1 MDKIEEFVQETR
13 GLWSDP
19 KLYAEATR
27 DLSKLSDNQWV
38 KKYGNFIRNDQKLAL
53 GWEQSKIEKNT
64 KPLPE
69 RLRRS
74 FGDDKFEPSE
84 SRKNAVYRNEYSD
97 IPREE
102 FERQLSNMKTLYDDE
117 VRARQYE
124 ADRMVRAKEV
134 KNLPWYANLAA
145 SDYSKA
151 RYIDDPSTSIL
162 GGREFNPYASE
173 SQKEIRDV
181 ILGATAGAL
190 DFMPATGATYGG
202 GIWAGP
208 LVRAARDVIHQD
220 EKYKPQGNIASSIF
234 TDVAGNAATDILPTA
249 ILRKLEKGGRNAGKA
264 GNWIGDAYYTK
275 NLNNEIAINN
285 EARQLG
291 REAVERLE
299 KTESTGA
306 AFGGKQLENDLRR
319 IPESEYKTLV
329 EQEIKN
335 GATPLAALRRVE
347 FKYKTNESA
356 PMRELNEKLAER
368 GTLRKSETATD
379 LQKRD
384 ILRPELTPGQEW
396 LELGFRKLGPVG
408 SGVVK
413 AFEPGKSRD
422 VDNLEALKEWY
433 KANYIRDW
441 ENGYIPNYKPGSPL
455 WEAFKE
461 YDPEKAKEVEAQ
473 FTVNDVYK
481 KWENLGGE
489 L

>member
-1 MDKIEEFVQETR
+1 MDKIEEFVLETR

-53 GWEQSKIEKNT
+53 GWEQSKIEKNA

-69 RLRRS
+69 RLRKS
-74 FGDDKFEPSE
+74 FGDDKFQPSE

-97 IPREE
+97 IPRDE
-102 FERQLSNMKTLYDDE
+102 FERQLSNMKILYDDE

-124 ADRMVRAKEV
+124 ADRMKRAKEV
-134 KNLPWYANLAA
+134 KELGWFKDLIA

-162 GGREFNPYASE
+162 GGRDFNPYDSE
-173 SQKEIRDV
+173 SQKELRDV
-181 ILGATAGAL
+181 ALGATAGAL
-190 DFMPATGATYGG
+190 DFMPSIGANGYL
-202 GIWAGP
+202 GIWGGP
-208 LVRAARDVIHQD
+208 VIRGVRDVLHTD

-234 TDVAGNAATDILPTA
+234 TDAAGNAATDILPTA
-249 ILRKLEKGGRNAGKA
+249 ILRKLEKGGRNAGRVGK
-264 GNWIGDAYYTK
+264 WIGDAYYTK
-275 NLNNEIAINN
+275 NLNNEIALNN

-299 KTESTGA
+299 KTESTGS

-335 GATPLAALRRVE
+335 GSTPLAALRRVE
-347 FKYKTNESA
+347 HKYQMYESA
-356 PMRELNEKLAER
+356 PVRELNENLADR
-368 GTLRKSETATD
+368 GLLRKSETATE
-379 LQKRD
+379 LQKKD

-396 LELGFRKLGPVG
+396 AELAFRKLGPVG
-408 SGVVK
+408 PGVVK
-413 AFEPGKSRD
+413 AVEPGKKRD
-422 VDNLEALKEWY
+422 VDNQAAMKEWY
-433 KANYIRDW
+433 KSNYARDW
-441 ENGYIPNYKPGSPL
+441 DNGYIPNYKPGDPL

-461 YDPEKAKEVEAQ
+461 YDPEKAREVEAK
-473 FTVNDVYK
+473 FNVNEVYK